1 MNWFMVWIGAL
12 GTTALQ
18 YLVRHLFKK
27 PVEPLAQ
34 VKTLP
39 STPVM
44 LESFEGMLCRR
55 GIAIRSARSLVAAGY
70 DSFTALE
77 KASDVELLAIKGVGP
92 ETVKKIRSFPQHNHH
107 QFEGEP
113 A

>member
-12 GTTALQ
+12 GTTALR
-18 YLVRHLFKK
+18 YLAGHLFKK
-27 PVEPLAQ
+27 PAEPLAQ
-34 VKTLP
+34 VKALFP
-39 STPVM
+39 APVM
-44 LESFEGMLCRR
+44 LESFEAMLCRR
-55 GIAIRSARSLVAAGY
+55 GISIRSARALVAAGF
-70 DSFTALE
+70 DSFATLE

-92 ETVKKIRSFPQHNHH
+92 ETVKKIRSFLQHNH